1 MMHSTD
7 LEICWNSYKIAKR
20 NHYHIGNISLWCD
33 TIRMLRKVGKDI
45 RNAHYICPT
54 DLQTAHDKLV
64 KKIDE
69 QAERERRAEDMA
81 LAAKSED
88 KFFAGQSVQRPSARQ

>member
-1 MMHSTD
+1 
-7 LEICWNSYKIAKR
+7 
-20 NHYHIGNISLWCD
+20 GNISLWCD
-33 TIRMLRKVGKDI
+33 TNRMLSKVGKDI

-69 QAERERRAEDMA
+69 QADENTHRPHECDVRAG
-81 LAAKSED
+81 L
-88 KFFAGQSVQRPSARQ
+88 SVP

>member
-1 MMHSTD
+1 
-7 LEICWNSYKIAKR
+7 
-20 NHYHIGNISLWCD
+20 
-33 TIRMLRKVGKDI
+33 MLSKVGKNI

-69 QAERERRAEDMA
+69 QAERERRAEDMER
-81 LAAKSED
+81 AAKNEA
-88 KFFAGQSVQRPSARQ
+88 KFFGGSWGQVFEVNSTNSFKNLSQY